1 MKPSSLASLVL
12 SVAFATLPSA
22 QAVDPLSFP
31 GCRVWLDA
39 QDSAT
44 LTLNAG
50 RLERWENKAASGNNA
65 EQLNATYR
73 PVVDSGGLNSLPAVF
88 FDGSSRSLVF
98 QQNIRTTPGEYHCF
112 VVARGVGSGQTFQQ
126 IVGSY
131 SGSGTN
137 FTAPNWFLSGPR
149 NADGTPVAFV
159 PRVIAGT
166 GSSHVL
172 QGVTVGRAA
181 NGLINHFNG
190 WVAEVIVYDRILYD
204 SEADAITEYLTTR
217 WALPPFNPLLLSGCR
232 LWLDAQDPATLMLNS
247 GAVTRWQNKA
257 ATGNDAVQA
266 TAARQPFYEV
276 TGADGTRPALFFDGN
291 DDWLALEQNIR
302 TTAGPYQAFVVA
314 NSVGTGSSFQKLI
327 GSYSGSGSNFTAP
340 NWDMNAPHL
349 SGTPVASP
357 LDVFYSNGSAHV
369 LQSMTV
375 GRAANFL
382 ANHLRGRVAEVIVY
396 DRQLNTLEVD
406 AVVDYLVRRWG
417 FEGAY
422 QPPVGVHIEPELR
435 RMGDALGLSIG
446 AATRSNFFV
455 PPGDPNYNLVL
466 PRAFNSLTPE
476 NQLKWDAV
484 HPGETTFNFTGSDGH
499 DAFAQANGM
508 TMHGHTL
515 VWHAALP
522 AWLTGGSWTRQQLI
536 DIMHNHIDTVAGRYA
551 GHTKV
556 WDVINEPFNSDGTF
570 RTTLWNTIIDS
581 GNTSTVQRDYFD
593 LAFVRAHAADPAA
606 KLIIN
611 DFTNDVINTKSTSML
626 TVLQNMRS
634 RGIPA
639 DGVGFQM
646 HLGGSIDYSSFA
658 QNLQRFADASLEV
671 HITELEVRVSRPL
684 TTAKDIAQAEIYR
697 QLMRRI
703 LQQPT
708 VKSVTTWGFTD
719 KYSYVPTANPGFGH
733 ALLFDE
739 YYQPKR
745 AYAALQEEM
754 MARMTPVHWQRY
766 YFGANYAEPEAAL
779 DADADND
786 GLCTLAE
793 IALDLDPSRSDRAA
807 HPAMVSTGFVFTPRK
822 LTPQVELAVETSTD
836 LANWVVAA
844 TRVAGV
850 QAWTLASPFVALT
863 PNAVTGQVT
872 VTFNDNAPQRYF
884 RLKAIVAP

>member
-1 MKPSSLASLVL
+1 ML
-12 SVAFATLPSA
+12 SVVFATLLSA
-22 QAVDPLSFP
+22 RAVDPLSFP
-31 GCRVWLDA
+31 GCCIWLDA

-44 LTLNAG
+44 ITINAG
-50 RLERWENKAASGNNA
+50 RVERWGNKAASGNDA
-65 EQLNATYR
+65 EQVTDTSR
-73 PVVDSGGLNSLPAVF
+73 PIVDGTGVNSLPAIF

-112 VVARGVGSGQTFQQ
+112 VVARGVGSGQTFQKL
-126 IVGSY
+126 IASY

-137 FTAPNWFLSGPR
+137 FTAPNWIMEGPR
-149 NADGTPVAFV
+149 NSDGTPVAFS
-159 PRVIAGT
+159 PRVFTST
-166 GSSHVL
+166 GSAHVL
-172 QGVTVGRAA
+172 QSMTVGRAA
-181 NGLINHFNG
+181 NGLINHLNG
-190 WVAEVIVYDRILYD
+190 WVAEVIVYDRVLYD
-204 SEADAITEYLTTR
+204 SEADAIRDYLIER
-217 WALPPFNPLLLSGCR
+217 WGLPPFNPLQLNGCR
-232 LWLDAQDPATLMLNS
+232 LWLDAQDPATLTLNS
-247 GAVTRWQNKA
+247 GAVSRWQNKA

-266 TAARQPFYEV
+266 TSARQPFYEA

-291 DDWLALEQNIR
+291 DDWLGLEQDIR
-302 TTAGPYQAFVVA
+302 PYPSVGNYQAFVVA
-314 NSVGTGSSFQKLI
+314 SSVGTGTNFQKLL

-375 GRAANFL
+375 GRAANAL
-382 ANHLRGRVAEVIVY
+382 VNHLRGRVAEVIVY
-396 DRQLNTLEVD
+396 DRQLNTLEMD
-406 AVVDYLVRRWG
+406 AVIDYLVKRWG
-417 FEGAY
+417 FQGVY
-422 QPPVGVHIEPELR
+422 QPPVGVRIEPELR

-455 PPGDPNYNLVL
+455 PPGDASYNAILSRV
-466 PRAFNSLTPE
+466 FNSLTPE

-484 HPGETTFNFTGSDGH
+484 HPAQTTFNFTGSDGH
-499 DAFAQANGM
+499 DAFAQANSM

-515 VWHAALP
+515 VWHALLP

-551 GHTKV
+551 GRTKV
-556 WDVINEPFNSDGTF
+556 WDVVNEPFNTDGTF

-581 GNTSTVQRDYFD
+581 GNTSTVRRDYFD
-593 LAFVRAHAADPAA
+593 LAFVRARAADPTA

-626 TVLQNMRS
+626 AVLQDMRS

-639 DGVGFQM
+639 DGIGFQM
-646 HLGGSIDYSSFA
+646 HLGGPIDYTSFA
-658 QNLQRFADASLEV
+658 QNLQRFANANLEV
-671 HITELEVRVSRPL
+671 HITELDVRVSRPL

-697 QLMRRI
+697 QVMRRV

-708 VKSVTTWGFTD
+708 VKSVSFWGFTD
-719 KYSYVPTANPGFGH
+719 KYSYVPTGNPGFGH
-733 ALLFDE
+733 ALIFDE

-754 MARMTPVHWQRY
+754 MTMMTPVHWQRY
-766 YFGANYAEPEAAL
+766 YFGAGYAEPQAAL

-786 GLCTLAE
+786 GLRTLAE
-793 IALDLDPSRSDRAA
+793 IALDLDPSRSDRPA

-822 LTPQVELAVETSTD
+822 LTPQIDLVVETSTD
-836 LANWVVAA
+836 LASWTVAA
-844 TRVAGV
+844 TRVSGT
-850 QAWTLASPFVALT
+850 QTWTLASPFVGLT
-863 PNAVTGQVT
+863 PNPATGQVT
-872 VTFNDNAPQRYF
+872 VTFNDGAPRRFF
-884 RLKAIVAP
+884 RLKAISSP